1 MDHRGWDSVC
11 FCSLFESSSVE
22 DPSENKKSVLLLYV
36 SYVSGAG
43 MGILMFSRLLSVP
56 LLQGSSRLM
65 FTSDVTEH
73 KTGRRSNC
81 LQTPTKTVP
90 GKDLGGGF
98 CIVKF
103 DR

>member
-1 MDHRGWDSVC
+1 
-11 FCSLFESSSVE
+11 
-22 DPSENKKSVLLLYV
+22 
-36 SYVSGAG
+36 
-43 MGILMFSRLLSVP
+43 
-56 LLQGSSRLM
+56 M